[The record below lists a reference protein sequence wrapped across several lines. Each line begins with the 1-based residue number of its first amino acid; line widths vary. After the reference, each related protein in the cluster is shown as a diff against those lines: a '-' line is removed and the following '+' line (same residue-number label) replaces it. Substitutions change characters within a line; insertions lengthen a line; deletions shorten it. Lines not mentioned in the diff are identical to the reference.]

1 MTDLPPNGKL
11 VRDGIPDLIRAEGGT
26 PRHTRLAADQR
37 LAALLAKLRE
47 EADELAA
54 ADGDDRVGELGDV
67 LEVVRALA
75 DEIGVSWAEVE
86 AAADAKRAARG
97 GFAEGWWWDGNTAE
111 RPADP
116 SARLTTSGMRYVGV
130 DLAWGPNATTG
141 LAVLD
146 DQGRLL
152 DVTDARTDEQIEA
165 WLHDWAPADCLVA
178 FDAPLIVRNASG
190 RRSCETLVSRHFGR
204 FHAACHSS
212 SLSRP
217 EFADGGRALRLAS
230 RSGLDPDPASE
241 ADRRA
246 VEVYPHP
253 ALVSL
258 FELPRILRYKNKK
271 GRDLDFRRR
280 ELTRLLDHLEDL
292 ETARPAMS
300 VRQHEGWLRIR
311 ASVRDAARKADL
323 DRVEDSIDAVVC
335 AYIALHF
342 DAAPD
347 GRRILGTYYDGY
359 IVTPVT
365 PEIAAAIDAG

>member
-1 MTDLPPNGKL
+1 MTDLPPNGKP

-26 PRHTRLAADQR
+26 PRHARLAAEQR

-47 EADELAA
+47 E
-54 ADGDDRVGELGDV
+54 
-67 LEVVRALA
+67 
-75 DEIGVSWAEVE
+75 
-86 AAADAKRAARG
+86 
-97 GFAEGWWWDGNTAE
+97 
-111 RPADP
+111 ADP

-280 ELTRLLDHLEDL
+280 ELTRLLDRLEDL

-300 VRQHEGWLRIR
+300 VRQHEGWQRIR
-311 ASVRDAARKADL
+311 TSIRHATRKVDL

-347 GRRILGTYYDGY
+347 RRRILGTYDDGY

-365 PEIAAAIDAG
+365 PDIAAAIDAG